1 MVPEF
6 AKELSDRL
14 CEGLEGKRLA
24 EHLVLVV
31 LDGNLLR
38 KHAISRDE
46 LTLRRK
52 TAAGSRLIGPELDHV
67 ARYPVIDAIAPSRD
81 RSSCVKITTGLVLPP
96 LLLGEIFDK
105 KPQPSRLGHAL
116 AYSAQNHS
124 DENASQE
131 SD

>member
-1 MVPEF
+1 MVPVF

-24 EHLVLVV
+24 EDLVLVV

-81 RSSCVKITTGLVLPP
+81 RSSCAKITTGLVLPP
-96 LLLGEIFDK
+96 LLLGEISNR
-105 KPQPSRLGHAL
+105 KPQPSRLAHPL
-116 AYSAQNHS
+116 VFRQQNHPT
-124 DENASQE
+124 ETP
-131 SD
+131 